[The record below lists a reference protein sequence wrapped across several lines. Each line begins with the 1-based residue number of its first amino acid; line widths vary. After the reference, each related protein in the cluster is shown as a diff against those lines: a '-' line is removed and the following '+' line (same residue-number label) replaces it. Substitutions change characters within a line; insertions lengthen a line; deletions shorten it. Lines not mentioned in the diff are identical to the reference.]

1 LEIVKASYGPYRLA
15 SAEVVQASRDPLALL
30 DVRPWPPDIGV
41 QFIRPELVASERHLV
56 AAFYAA
62 ATTMIAGTARSRRIE
77 VELLL
82 KLTGR
87 TQILDALNIAG
98 LRGGETRIIVA
109 VISGGAQ
116 DPADWVVRVAGL
128 LGGRL
133 QQVSQASGSRML
145 LEIFAPKEARLRA
158 IPRSSYADPLE
169 LLLIENVVA
178 SYIE

>member
-1 LEIVKASYGPYRLA
+1 
-15 SAEVVQASRDPLALL
+15 
-30 DVRPWPPDIGV
+30 
-41 QFIRPELVASERHLV
+41 
-56 AAFYAA
+56 
-62 ATTMIAGTARSRRIE
+62 MIAGTARSRRIE

-98 LRGGETRIIVA
+98 LRGGETRIVVA

-116 DPADWVVRVAGL
+116 DPGDWVVRVAGL